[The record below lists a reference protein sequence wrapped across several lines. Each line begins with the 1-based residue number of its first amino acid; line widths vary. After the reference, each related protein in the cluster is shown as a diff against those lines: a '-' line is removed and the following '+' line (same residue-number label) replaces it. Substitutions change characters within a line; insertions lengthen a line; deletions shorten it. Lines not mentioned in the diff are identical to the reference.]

1 MLPQIP
7 DPFTTF
13 GPLSARTFP
22 LLMALAFAI
31 CLAGAIH
38 SQRHRLNPAAVC
50 ELAIIALILSLAG
63 ARAWAMSGCIKII
76 SPGNRLKSCAC
87 DQGGLNW
94 HGALLGAWLAI
105 TICRRA
111 PRWHA
116 LDFPALAHSLSFTIP
131 LFTFAAWRAC
141 ASALCAYGREVDTL
155 YGLPAWFADW
165 SADIFTRIAPRYH
178 TASLGQLLATGMLI
192 AAWLL
197 WRRSLP
203 AARRLSVIIA
213 MLAAGMWAMG
223 QLRGDPLPT
232 LAGQRADQWL
242 DLLVMLAALITLLR
256 PHSYKEETWLST
268 T

>member
-63 ARAWAMSGCIKII
+63 ARMGHVWLHQDYFAGQPAEIL
-76 SPGNRLKSCAC
+76 RLR
-87 DQGGLNW
+87 QGGLNW

-116 LDFPALAHSLSFTIP
+116 LDFPALAHTLSFTIP

-242 DLLVMLAALITLLR
+242 DLLVMLAALIALLR